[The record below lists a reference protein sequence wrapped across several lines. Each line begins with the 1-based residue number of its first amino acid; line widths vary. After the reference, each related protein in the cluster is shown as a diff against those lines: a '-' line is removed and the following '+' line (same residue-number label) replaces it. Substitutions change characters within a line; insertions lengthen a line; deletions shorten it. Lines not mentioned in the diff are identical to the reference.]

1 MNGDKIVN
9 PLRKPAVTQ
18 APLHELVRERWS
30 PRSFAADPVSTA
42 DLRTI
47 LEAGRW
53 AASTNNSQPWR
64 WIVAPKDDP
73 DRYAKALACFAPKN
87 QRWAVTAPAL
97 LFSVARMTF
106 EANGKPNAYAWH
118 DCGQALAQMML
129 QANALGLVVHVAGGI
144 EPDKVRET
152 FATPAGYEVVCG
164 IAIGRQGDP
173 DALPE
178 ELPAREREARTRKP
192 LEQLAMGRGLGAA
205 GDVFA

>member
-1 MNGDKIVN
+1 LSALK
-9 PLRKPAVTQ
+9 KPAVTD

-30 PRSFAADPVSTA
+30 PRSFAADPVSRE

-64 WIVAPKDDP
+64 WIVATKDDP
-73 DRYAKALACFAPKN
+73 VAYAKALACFAPKN

-97 LFSVARMTF
+97 LFSVARTTF
-106 EANGKPNAYAWH
+106 EANGKPNPYAWH
-118 DCGQALAQMML
+118 DSGQALAQMML

-152 FATPAGYEVVCG
+152 FATPAGYDVVCG
-164 IAIGRQGDP
+164 VAIGRQGDP

-178 ELPAREREARTRKP
+178 ELPAREREARVRKP
-192 LEQLAMGRGLGAA
+192 LEQLVLGAGFGGP